1 LHQIDK
7 RKDMKRTEFSK
18 NETQKFIHRFLSK
31 EDLRGISQNI
41 TTAYSAVDEIYKS
54 TPALGAFLVG
64 ADIRPHLLRIVAEHL
79 LQQFADNSGFTHE
92 VRKNVAKNCNH
103 LRIHKNGLALTS
115 HYMGANCERREAR
128 KALHKRNLSE
138 RNFDLFEFEDN
149 ETEFFLDIGYAQ
161 IMHGGVISPTNII
174 INIPTRDQRHTLG
187 SMSLMVVNENKA
199 LVEEILDEPPYKL
212 KEALN
217 EIKNGTKAQET
228 S

>member
-1 LHQIDK
+1 
-7 RKDMKRTEFSK
+7 MKQTGFSK
-18 NETQKFIHRFLSK
+18 TETQQFIHKFLSK
-31 EDLRGISQNI
+31 DDLRGISQSI
-41 TTAYSAVDEIYKS
+41 TTAYFAVDEIFKS
-54 TPALGAFLVG
+54 TPSLGAFLIG
-64 ADIRPHLLRIVAEHL
+64 PDIRPHLLRIVAEHL
-79 LQQFADNSGFTHE
+79 LQQFADGSGFTHE

-103 LRIHKNGLALTS
+103 LRIYKNGLALTS

-149 ETEFFLDIGYAQ
+149 ETDLFLNIGYAQ

-174 INIPTRDQRHTLG
+174 INIPSRDQRQTLG
-187 SMSLMVVNENKA
+187 SMSLMVVNENTT

-217 EIKNGTKAQET
+217 EIKNGTKTKET